1 MEDTKTRSRSK
12 MDPLDLFGRKSR
24 ITDRYKPNSCVLVR
38 CENVRFGYYKE
49 AVYVRKLE
57 KGFHLVRIVMNQV
70 ETKVRFSFSF
80 FVFLLPFFFILKGK

>member
-1 MEDTKTRSRSK
+1 

-70 ETKVRFSFSF
+70 ETKVRFSFF
-80 FVFLLPFFFILKGK
+80 FCFFHFFFILKRK